1 MDAKIANQ
9 GKRRPFL
16 LGVPFFRAALPC
28 LVLYAFYWGL
38 VLNPP
43 LVDEEESQSGARAPE
58 VARALADQARVL
70 MLARKYEQAL
80 NPLLELHAA
89 FPESHIYQI
98 ELANAYHGL
107 ARYQDEAAMWELYM
121 QSSPTPLEGCPQIA
135 DAYRKLGWEEQT
147 LKALERCFEFDT
159 THSDSIF
166 YLAHEYELRG
176 NLAKAFPLYKKGAEL
191 APHYPDLPIGLARVE
206 FKLGRTANAK
216 QLIQTTLKRRPENS
230 DALLVAG
237 MIAVR
242 EGDVA
247 SARAYLQKGARISP
261 RYEDIR
267 ILLARLGG
275 QRRKNPAQEPGA
287 AL

>member
-1 MDAKIANQ
+1 MDAIQ

-43 LVDEEESQSGARAPE
+43 LVDEEASESGARAPD

-70 MLARKYEQAL
+70 MLARKHQEAL
-80 NPLLELHAA
+80 KPLLELHAA
-89 FPESHIYQI
+89 FPQSHLYQF

-107 ARYQDEAAMWELYM
+107 ERYQDEAAMWELYM
-121 QSSPTPLEGCPQIA
+121 QASPTPLEGCPQIA
-135 DAYRKLGWEEQT
+135 DAYRKLGWAEQT
-147 LKALERCFEFDT
+147 LKALERCYEFET

-166 YLAHEYELRG
+166 YLAHEYEMRG
-176 NLAKAFPLYKKGAEL
+176 NLAKALPLYKKGAEL
-191 APHYPDLPIGLARVE
+191 APRYPDLSIGLARVE

-216 QLIQTTLKRRPENS
+216 QLINVTLKRGPENS

-237 MIAVR
+237 MIAAQ

-267 ILLARLGG
+267 LLLVRLGSG
-275 QRRKNPAQEPGA
+275 QRRTKNPAHEPGA